1 VSEPDAP
8 DAELELPAEPTSA
21 RIAREF
27 GVGAARGWH
36 LVIDQEALKIVIS
49 ELVTNAVQHSEPPIH
64 LRMRRRPASV
74 VVEVDDAGPGFDP
87 AVERSTSSRG
97 LRIVAALSDD
107 WGVDRLEHGQRA
119 WAELSLGTDVR
130 TNGFGPSTRGDG
142 GG

>member
-1 VSEPDAP
+1 
-8 DAELELPAEPTSA
+8 
-21 RIAREF
+21 
-27 GVGAARGWH
+27 
-36 LVIDQEALKIVIS
+36 VIDQEALKIVIS

-130 TNGFGPSTRGDG
+130 TNGFGPSARGDG